1 MLLLRFVLLSVLCKV
16 AWKSL
21 MFYYRS
27 LRGSTRVTGELFCSC
42 NLDWFCLFLSKSTY
56 LRMTRPSD
64 VTDIVPGR
72 TEPCWM
78 CSYER
83 CLKVQGQRGW
93 ALTTTLSI
101 STLLKNTLS
110 KVSFSNLL
118 TNDFLDHP
126 KASENFFYFYTFDFY
141 TFKNYTFE
149 SVVVSAHALSTLS
162 LSAKYVKG

>member
-1 MLLLRFVLLSVLCKV
+1 MYIIKCH
-16 AWKSL
+16 
-21 MFYYRS
+21 
-27 LRGSTRVTGELFCSC
+27 SC
-42 NLDWFCLFLSKSTY
+42 F
-56 LRMTRPSD
+56 D
-64 VTDIVPGR
+64 VIR
-72 TEPCWM
+72 H
-78 CSYER
+78 
-83 CLKVQGQRGW
+83 RGW

-149 SVVVSAHALSTLS
+149 SVVVSAHAL
-162 LSAKYVKG
+162 YF